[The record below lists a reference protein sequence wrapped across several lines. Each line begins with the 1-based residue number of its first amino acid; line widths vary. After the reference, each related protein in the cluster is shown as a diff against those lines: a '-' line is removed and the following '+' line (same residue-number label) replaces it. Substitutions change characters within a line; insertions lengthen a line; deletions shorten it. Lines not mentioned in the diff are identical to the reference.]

1 MSSRRNV
8 RELFNPDTFRAKRTE
23 ETVSIRKQKREEG
36 FMKRRLVMTSSGAGA
51 PAAVGVAVSPMLGPQ
66 PDTALPPPQMLEPSA
81 LDPATAPTPAA
92 ASPAPPT
99 SGGVSFTQLAAD
111 LVSTSPETQIAA
123 VSTVRRIL
131 STGLFLHFFFP
142 PSTFSHSLG
151 SSRCVFVCFL
161 CSHNAERAPPIDAVI
176 AAGCLPPIVALLK
189 STNSKLQ
196 FEACWA
202 LTNSLCP
209 QVF

>member
-131 STGLFLHFFFP
+131 STGLFLHFFF
-142 PSTFSHSLG
+142 SLP
-151 SSRCVFVCFL
+151 RFHTLLVHLVVFLFVFL

>member
-142 PSTFSHSLG
+142 PFH
-151 SSRCVFVCFL
+151 VFTLSWF
-161 CSHNAERAPPIDAVI
+161 I
-176 AAGCLPPIVALLK
+176 
-189 STNSKLQ
+189 
-196 FEACWA
+196 
-202 LTNSLCP
+202 SLCFCLFFCVHTM
-209 QVF
+209 QRGHHRLMQ